1 MSLTFLPRFRP
12 NLSNLKGFERLAYR
26 HDGEK
31 GYDMNAEERIKMVKV
46 MEYITRQINDEE
58 VFEIWLIS
66 GVADGDIEYGDL
78 EVRDEDRE
86 ELAVYIEDESFADLM
101 QTFLRVMRAAYKS
114 GGLYC
119 DGVVSEAAKV

>member
-1 MSLTFLPRFRP
+1 
-12 NLSNLKGFERLAYR
+12 
-26 HDGEK
+26 
-31 GYDMNAEERIKMVKV
+31 MNAEERIKMVKA

-78 EVRDEDRE
+78 SVKAGYEDEFGT
-86 ELAVYIEDESFADLM
+86 YIEDEDFGDLM

-119 DGVVSEAAKV
+119 DGVVSREEKK

>member
-1 MSLTFLPRFRP
+1 
-12 NLSNLKGFERLAYR
+12 
-26 HDGEK
+26 
-31 GYDMNAEERIKMVKV
+31 MNAEERIKMVKA

-58 VFEIWLIS
+58 VFEIWMIS

-78 EVRDEDRE
+78 TVKARDEDE
-86 ELAVYIEDESFADLM
+86 FGTYIEDEDFADLM
-101 QTFLRVMRAAYKS
+101 QTFLLVMREAYKS